1 MAPRRYGARLRCQ
14 AFQLG
19 DGVSFPSE
27 AQWGEVAA
35 LIGDHL
41 QEEDRVIAP
50 LEFGERLPR
59 VVPYRLSRISSGHD
73 FQWVVLHKGLLTHVD
88 RTFLDGVLRDMRPV
102 LANEVFVVYSSREDV
117 PRVDIDDPHVQALAG
132 LLPFDSAESETDGGA
147 PRFQRP
153 QELAWLSRHTLEAV
167 SREAAQ
173 SCYLGGGTALCRALT
188 RYLVYVD
195 TTDVGVAPHLLL
207 DGCWEPWITLA
218 VARAVHEGSRCLD
231 LGTNHGYYA
240 LLMADAVGP
249 EGRVLACEPNPR
261 LAALVQRT
269 LEVNGLGQRVDVV
282 NRAVTDHGGDRVVL
296 HHEAARMH
304 NASLYVMASPET
316 REIGAETVSVDEL
329 VADWPRVDVVKVDV
343 EGAEEALWR
352 GMRRTLE
359 ANPEIVVLMEF
370 NSRRQY
376 DARQFLE
383 RIRADGFPL
392 RFVDADAE
400 IRELPMDRCLS
411 EGPEWMLYLRR
422 T

>member
-1 MAPRRYGARLRCQ
+1 M
-14 AFQLG
+14 
-19 DGVSFPSE
+19 SFPSE
-27 AQWGEVAA
+27 AQWVEVAA
-35 LIGDHL
+35 LIGAHVRG
-41 QEEDRVIAP
+41 EDRVIAP

-59 VVPYRLSRISSGHD
+59 VVPYRLSRISSGQD
-73 FQWVVLHKGLLTHVD
+73 FQWVVLHKGLLTHLD

-102 LANEVFVVYSSREDV
+102 LANEVFVVYSLRDDV
-117 PRVDIDDPHVQALAG
+117 PPIAIDDPHVQALAG
-132 LLPFDSAESETDGGA
+132 LLPLDSAESESDRAPLAGG

-153 QELAWLSRHTLEAV
+153 QELAWLSRPTLEAV
-167 SREAAQ
+167 CREAAQ

-195 TTDVGVAPHLLL
+195 TRDVGLAPHLLL
-207 DGCWEPWITLA
+207 DGCWEPWVTLA
-218 VARAVHEGSRCLD
+218 VARSVREGYRCLD

-240 LLMADAVGP
+240 LLMADAAGP
-249 EGRVLACEPNPR
+249 EGRVLACEPNPW
-261 LAALVQRT
+261 LAALVRRS
-269 LEVNGLGQRVDVV
+269 LEVNGLAQRVHVV
-282 NRAVTDHGGDRVVL
+282 DRAVTDHTGDRVVL
-296 HHEAARMH
+296 HHEAARML
-304 NASLYVMASPET
+304 NASLYVMASPEMQ
-316 REIGAETVSVDEL
+316 EIGAETVSVDEL

-370 NSRRQY
+370 NSERQY

-383 RIRADGFPL
+383 RIQSDGFPL

-400 IRELPMDRCLS
+400 IRELTMDRCLS